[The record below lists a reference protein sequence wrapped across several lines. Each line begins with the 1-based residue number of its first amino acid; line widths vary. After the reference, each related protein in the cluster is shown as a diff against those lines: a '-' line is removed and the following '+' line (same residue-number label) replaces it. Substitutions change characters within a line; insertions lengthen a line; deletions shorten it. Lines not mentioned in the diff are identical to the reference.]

1 MKNKDKADDIYQNVF
16 LKFIKQGNRIEPEE
30 HLKAWLMRTTVNC
43 CKDYW
48 KSSWH
53 RKVSYEE
60 KAPKKK
66 ISLRKIYAIAG
77 LVAAVIIVAIGV
89 PSAITY
95 GKNIYKS
102 YSLVIGNRTV
112 KMEPMEPVYF
122 DIERFKSKEDV
133 ERMKDRYD
141 DYYWV
146 AFEDGNLLEDYTG
159 MKLPE
164 DKDFVFKDIFIGV
177 SDKNNTGHYTMS
189 VKQISTGQSALI
201 SAQFFAN
208 EIKDGDKMGY
218 GCHNVKASFVYTLNN
233 GSKAYFIWEG
243 KDEPEEGI
251 INTYDPDEYQ
261 TVYFC
266 AHGIQYQ
273 MSIGRTEKQTKLAVD
288 IMELLVK

>member
-1 MKNKDKADDIYQNVF
+1 MDFEKEY
-16 LKFIKQGNRIEPEE
+16 RIEQDRIKHNIGLDRMLLE
-30 HLKAWLMRTTVNC
+30 KC
-43 CKDYW
+43 
-48 KSSWH
+48 
-53 RKVSYEE
+53 EE

-66 ISLRKIYAIAG
+66 IGLRKIYALAG

-95 GKNIYKS
+95 GENNYKS

-122 DIERFKSKEDV
+122 DVERFISKEDV
-133 ERMKDRYD
+133 QQIKYKDHIS
-141 DYYWV
+141 YWV
-146 AFEDGNLLEDYTG
+146 AFEDGNLLEDYTE

-164 DKDFVFKDIFIGV
+164 DKDFVFRDMMVGFY
-177 SDKNNTGHYTMS
+177 DKYNIVRCSMT
-189 VKQISTGQSALI
+189 VRQISTGQSVLI
-201 SAQFFAN
+201 NSQFFAN
-208 EIKDGDKMGY
+208 EVKDGEEISDGRD
-218 GCHNVKASFVYTLNN
+218 NVKASFVYTLSN

-251 INTYDPDEYQ
+251 INTHDPDEYQ

-288 IMELLVK
+288 IMELFIK